1 MSLHTIE
8 DLTSCILDFQANMV
22 RVMHRKKT
30 TLVDPDNEPTHAE
43 VLHYI
48 WDSGGLEVAEDETGF
63 IIQWRNLGF
72 ESEDIIAEFS
82 EVGVLGLDCLVASN
96 FASSLHRP
104 YRHLM
109 SNGRKVSLKTTQIFP
124 RSGMLLVALTL
135 NLTCAV
141 LPFSLS

>member
-22 RVMHRKKT
+22 RVMHRKKKT
-30 TLVDPDNEPTHAE
+30 SVDPDNEPIHAE

-82 EVGVLGLDCLVASN
+82 EVGVLGLDCLVCFQLCFFLA
-96 FASSLHRP
+96 P
-104 YRHLM
+104 
-109 SNGRKVSLKTTQIFP
+109 
-124 RSGMLLVALTL
+124 
-135 NLTCAV
+135 
-141 LPFSLS
+141 SLSSSYV